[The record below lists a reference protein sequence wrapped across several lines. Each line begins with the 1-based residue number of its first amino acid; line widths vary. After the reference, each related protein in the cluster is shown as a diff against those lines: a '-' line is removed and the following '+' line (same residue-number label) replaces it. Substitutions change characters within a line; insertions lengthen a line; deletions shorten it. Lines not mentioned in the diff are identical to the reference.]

1 MRKLLISGAIML
13 SLAPGVANAAQPPC
27 LTPNEFTSLATYSLP
42 SIITGTSQRC
52 AATLPQDAFLKR
64 NGAELA
70 TRYAARKPAA
80 WPGAKAAF
88 IKLGAGT
95 GNAEANDLLR
105 TLPDPTLQQL
115 VDGMVQGLVG
125 QRLPASR
132 CGSVDRLVSLL
143 APLPPENTA
152 ELIGLAVGLG
162 ARAGETK
169 VGNIALCAA

>member
-1 MRKLLISGAIML
+1 MRKFLIASAMAL
-13 SLAPGVANAAQPPC
+13 SLTPVIANAAQAPC
-27 LTPNEFTSLATYSLP
+27 LTPGEFTSLATYSLP
-42 SIITGTSQRC
+42 SIISGTSQRC
-52 AATLPQDAFLKR
+52 AATLPQDAYLKR
-64 NGAELA
+64 NGDALA
-70 TRYAARKPAA
+70 ARYAVRKTAA

-88 IKLGAGT
+88 IKLGT

-132 CGSVDRLVSLL
+132 CTSVDRLVSLL

-162 ARAGETK
+162 ARTGETK
-169 VGNIALCAA
+169 VGNIALCPA